1 MSRQYLIAAL
11 CAALLAVAGCTTD
24 QASRTSTPAPS
35 PSYQAMQ
42 GAQGMSQGGGGAGGY

>member
-11 CAALLAVAGCTTD
+11 CAALLAAAGCTTD

-35 PSYQAMQ
+35 PSYQGMQ